1 MTDRDDV
8 AHPQWTEA
16 PHADAEVESFAGGE
30 IQSFHGRVNA
40 WLLAVYGVLAV
51 WGVYYVI
58 KFWGGLGPGQG
69 R

>member
-16 PHADAEVESFAGGE
+16 PHADPAVEEFAQGE
-30 IQSFHGRVNA
+30 IRSYHGRVDV
-40 WLLAVYGVLAV
+40 WLLAVYAVLAV
-51 WGVYYVI
+51 WGVYYVV
-58 KFWGGLGPGQG
+58 KFWGGLGPGLA